1 MPGVSFTSAF
11 VPRTKSICRSSP
23 SRFEEMNLTFVKTL
37 FDFQNPSFLSTRNFW
52 CCKIDAIAIKLS
64 SLFLLYPIFE
74 LPWNAIYEFF
84 VMNCCSS
91 GSSNPRYIPYNPQLD
106 IWNTTSVSDGI
117 ILYISGPTV
126 VAPNLSHLPTPDI
139 GDDAAYLYT
148 LQLHILPPAR

>member
-64 SLFLLYPIFE
+64 SLFLLYPYIWASLKYNLWILCHE
-74 LPWNAIYEFF
+74 LLLEWY
-84 VMNCCSS
+84 
-91 GSSNPRYIPYNPQLD
+91 SNPRYIPYNPQLG
-106 IWNTTSVSDGI
+106 IWSTTSVLDGI

-126 VAPNLSHLPTPDI
+126 VAPKLSHLPTPDI

-148 LQLHILPPAR
+148 LHLHILPPAR